1 MFEGRKI
8 VIATKHKKEQVI
20 TPVLKKEL
28 GLNVFVS
35 EDLDTDVFGTFT
47 GEVERKDGPLETL
60 RRKAEMGME
69 HTGLD
74 LAIASEGSFG
84 PHPTL
89 FFVPAADEIL
99 MFKDKKNDLEIVA
112 REITTDTNFGSAE
125 VRSQEELLA
134 FAEKSLFPSHALILS
149 PVGVQAPAFVK
160 GIVSKDELLSVFQ
173 ELTYKAK
180 TVLVQTDMRA
190 LYNPTRIKTIE
201 KACHKLMKNIKSTCP
216 GCVTPGYNVS
226 DVLAG
231 LPCSLCSQP
240 TKSTLAHQYVCKKC
254 GYKELR
260 YYPNLKLQEDPTF
273 CDYCNP

>member
-20 TPVLKKEL
+20 APVLKEEL
-28 GLNVFVS
+28 GLEIFVT

-47 GEVERKDGPLETL
+47 GEIERKDGPLEAL
-60 RRKAEMGME
+60 RRKVDKAME
-69 HTGLD
+69 LSGFD

-89 FFVPAADEIL
+89 FFVPAADENL

-112 REITTDTNFGSAE
+112 REISTDTNFGSAE
-125 VRSQEELLA
+125 VQTEEELLV
-134 FAEKSLFPSHALILS
+134 FAEKSLFPTHALILS
-149 PVGVQAPAFVK
+149 GIGGDTKAFVK
-160 GIVSKDELLSVFQ
+160 GITTQAELLNVFQ
-173 ELTYKAK
+173 ELKYKAK

-190 LYNPTRIKTIE
+190 LYNPTRMKTIE
-201 KACHKLMKNIKSTCP
+201 KACHKLIKNIKSTCP
-216 GCVTPGYNVS
+216 GCVTPGFNVS
-226 DVLAG
+226 DVLSG
-231 LPCSLCSQP
+231 LSCSLCGRP

-254 GYKELR
+254 GHEER
-260 YYPNLKLQEDPTF
+260 QYYPNLKLEEDPTF